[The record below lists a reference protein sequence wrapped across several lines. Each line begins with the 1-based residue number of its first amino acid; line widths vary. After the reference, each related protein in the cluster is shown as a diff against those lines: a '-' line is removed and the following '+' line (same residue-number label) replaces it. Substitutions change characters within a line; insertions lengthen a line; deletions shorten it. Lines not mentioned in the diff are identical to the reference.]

1 VAWTAP
7 LTAVSSAA
15 LTAAGWNATVR
26 DNLAETATAK
36 AATPGGY
43 FVATGANAIAQRLP
57 QMASVL
63 VTETTTSDSYGDLT
77 TFGPSVTVETGVAA
91 LVIIHAQVS
100 TTTGS
105 GSARMS
111 YLTSGETDINPA
123 DNRSVGWFGETAQ
136 GPTASTAILHGAGAG
151 LDQNPG
157 THTYTAKYRVTSG
170 TGQFQH
176 RRIMVLPF

>member
-1 VAWTAP
+1 MAWTAP

-26 DNLAETATAK
+26 DNLLETATAK
-36 AATPGGY
+36 ASTPSGY
-43 FVATGANAIAQRLP
+43 FVATGANAIAQRVP

-63 VTETTTSDSYGDLT
+63 VTETTTSTDYTDLE
-77 TFGPSVTVETGVAA
+77 TFGPSVTVETGATA
-91 LVIIHAQVS
+91 LVIVHCQLS
-100 TTTGS
+100 TTSGS

-123 DNRSVGWFGETAQ
+123 DNRSVGWFGETSQ
-136 GPTASTAILHGAGAG
+136 GPTASTAVLHGAGAG
-151 LDQNPG
+151 LNQSPG